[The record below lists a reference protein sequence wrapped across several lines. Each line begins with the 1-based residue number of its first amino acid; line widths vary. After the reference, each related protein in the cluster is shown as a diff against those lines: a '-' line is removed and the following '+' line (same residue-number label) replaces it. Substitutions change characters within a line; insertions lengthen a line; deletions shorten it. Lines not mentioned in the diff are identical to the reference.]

1 MKEHDLKVVN
11 LPLDRVQQHPSN
23 VNNGDA
29 DALEES
35 ILINGFYSPI
45 IVQKSTGYIIAG
57 NHRYSVLLKMAGNPI
72 KYGSGVRGAEPNTI
86 PAIVL
91 DVSDEDAMR
100 MMLAD
105 NRITRLG
112 HDDEGLLL
120 GLLKELEQSEPAL
133 LGTGYTDIDLQNLL
147 AMDDVPLDLTEYPIE
162 DMGSEDKWD
171 VDPVVDEDGE
181 CRQISISHAGG
192 LTLTAT
198 DLNDILR
205 ALKMKALTGDQIDE
219 AGVPAWYRRR

>member
-1 MKEHDLKVVN
+1 MREHDLAVVN

-23 VNNGDA
+23 VNNGDV

-57 NHRYSVLLKMAGNPI
+57 NHRYSVLLKMAGDPL
-72 KYGSGVRGAEPNTI
+72 KYGSGVLGAEPNTI

-112 HDDEGLLL
+112 HDDEGLLV
-120 GLLKELEQSEPAL
+120 GLLKELEQTEESL
-133 LGTGYTDIDLQNLL
+133 LGTGYTDIDLANLL
-147 AMDDVPLDLTEYPIE
+147 AMSDVPLDLDEDPIE
-162 DMGSEDKWD
+162 DLNSESRWEIR
-171 VDPVVDEDGE
+171 PMADGDGA
-181 CRQISISHAGG
+181 CREFTIVHAGG
-192 LTLTAT
+192 LTLTAS
-198 DLNDILR
+198 DLNDVR
-205 ALKMKALTGDQIDE
+205 KALKMPLLNGEDIDE
-219 AGVPAWYRRR
+219 AGIPEWYRRR